1 MEIYARQGDLVISA
15 IAAGHKA
22 SLVSQQDLVLAGSD
36 TSPHTVVGDVLAQVE
51 STRTLIR
58 CVAPTT
64 ITHAGRHLPVVLV
77 PGDYEITRLR
87 ERGCAG
93 DRAVG
98 D

>member
-22 SLVSQQDLVLAGSD
+22 SLVSHQDLVLAGSD
-36 TSPHTVVGDVLAQVE
+36 TAPHTVVGEVLALVE
-51 STRTLIR
+51 STRTLLR

-64 ITHAGRHLPVVLV
+64 ITHADRHLPVELS

-87 ERGCAG
+87 ERGGAG